1 VVGLLGFVNCSKT
14 LTMLK
19 LISLFAM
26 VVLLIFSSE
35 VRAQN
40 QYGTPKTSE
49 SPIYIE
55 GFNYPNFDD
64 LSHYAW
70 FHIGYEVINGTE
82 VQLIGEHYRRY
93 GADRI
98 SLGARLR
105 QKLANK
111 LYFVGGYQKE
121 WNLYNEGRGFPN
133 PVPRQE
139 IILGIE
145 HQVRQNMLMEVKMV
159 HPIYESDFY
168 SIGLEGVKTRVEMG
182 TRIKF

>member
-1 VVGLLGFVNCSKT
+1 MVGLLSFVNCSKT
-14 LTMLK
+14 LTMSK
-19 LISLFAM
+19 LIYLYTL
-26 VVLLIFSSE
+26 VVLLVFGIE
-35 VRAQN
+35 ARAQN
-40 QYGTPKTSE
+40 QFGTPKTSE

-98 SLGARLR
+98 SLGAQLR
-105 QKLANK
+105 QKLADK
-111 LYFVGGYQKE
+111 FHFIGGYQKE
-121 WNLYNEGRGFPN
+121 WDLYNEGRGFPN

-139 IILGIE
+139 IILGVE
-145 HQVRQNMLMEVKMV
+145 YQVRQNMMMEVKMV

-168 SIGLEGVKTRVEMG
+168 SIGLEGVGTRLEMG
-182 TRIKF
+182 TRVKF